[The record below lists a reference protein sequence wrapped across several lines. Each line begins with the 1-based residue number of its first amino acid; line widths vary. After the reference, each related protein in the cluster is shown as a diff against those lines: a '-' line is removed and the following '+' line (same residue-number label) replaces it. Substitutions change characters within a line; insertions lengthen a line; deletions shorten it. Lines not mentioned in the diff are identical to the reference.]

1 MGLLLG
7 LAKLAINRSSQ
18 RVVEEVIRPN
28 YLSLFRGYIRARVSL
43 EKEHMV
49 STHTHELFR
58 ESSPKEM
65 SQIRKSEFSNFSGCC
80 FELEKTYE
88 SFECQISLMGFSGK
102 SLVFQTQTDNSYVKL
117 LPAGFSQLSAFTLCL
132 RAASEAKRG
141 YSLFSYATATKDNEL
156 LLWHNENTKLSLRL
170 DTDLLDFDLPELDA
184 QLRHI
189 CVTWDSLTGLIT
201 FWINGA
207 RSLRKVGHQGGVV
220 AGGGMV
226 ILGQEQDQ
234 EGGGFDRQQS
244 FVGELTDVN
253 LWDHVLSPTDIKVLN
268 RGCHLAGGNI
278 INWATV
284 EYESKGIVNIRD
296 NKDCKHQAAYTHT
309 ESNSHSFSCAHIM
322 CKAPE
327 DTFSAKF
334 TAHQFI
340 C

>member
-1 MGLLLG
+1 MKTFILLASCLFVLG
-7 LAKLAINRSSQ
+7 S
-18 RVVEEVIRPN
+18 
-28 YLSLFRGYIRARVSL
+28 VS
-43 EKEHMV
+43 
-49 STHTHELFR
+49 
-58 ESSPKEM
+58 
-65 SQIRKSEFSNFSGCC
+65 G
-80 FELEKTYE
+80 
-88 SFECQISLMGFSGK
+88 GFSGK

-117 LPAGFSQLSAFTLCL
+117 LPAEFPQLSAFTLCL

-201 FWINGA
+201 FWINGV
-207 RSLRKVGHQGGVV
+207 RSLRKVGHQGGMV
-220 AGGGMV
+220 GGGGIV

-268 RGCHLAGGNI
+268 RGCHRAGGNI

-284 EYESKGIVNIRD
+284 EYESRGIINIQG
-296 NKDCKHQAAYTHT
+296 NKDCKHQAACDELTMTGKCIHT
-309 ESNSHSFSCAHIM
+309 ESNSHTFSCAHIM
-322 CKAPE
+322 S
-327 DTFSAKF
+327 DSATPPYMHTHKH
-334 TAHQFI
+334 THTHTIYKSHENQCALHKQN
-340 C
+340 